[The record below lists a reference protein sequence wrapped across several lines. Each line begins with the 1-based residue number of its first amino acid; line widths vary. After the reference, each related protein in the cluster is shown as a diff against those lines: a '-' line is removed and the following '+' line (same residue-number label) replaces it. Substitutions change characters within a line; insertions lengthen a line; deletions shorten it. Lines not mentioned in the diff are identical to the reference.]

1 MKEEYYLKLKKAEGR
16 LSYLQ
21 SELDAMPS
29 STLKEVDEKI
39 NKAYYLKGYIEALE
53 TLTLE
58 NHE

>member
-1 MKEEYYLKLKKAEGR
+1 MKRNNNRYVECDTCAKKPG
-16 LSYLQ
+16 
-21 SELDAMPS
+21 ELDAMPS
-29 STLKEVDEKI
+29 TTLREIDEKI

>member
-1 MKEEYYLKLKKAEGR
+1 MPKEYYTNLKKAGKR
-16 LSYLQ
+16 LDYIQ
-21 SELDAMPS
+21 GELDAMPS
-29 STLKEVDEKI
+29 TTLREIDEKI

>member
-1 MKEEYYLKLKKAEGR
+1 MKIYKITEASKYLGSNK
-16 LSYLQ
+16 
-21 SELDAMPS
+21 ELN
-29 STLKEVDEKI
+29 EKI